1 MAQHVR
7 ILGWC
12 FIVYHALLLLLA
24 IFLFLVIGGAGVLS
38 GDRQAMMITG
48 AVGGFIAVLFIILA
62 LPGLITGFGLL
73 RFKPWARILGIVL
86 GALNL
91 LNVPL
96 GTALGAYAFWVL
108 LNQQTIPLFEPGTT
122 TAPVTSV

>member
-7 ILGWC
+7 ILGWI

-48 AVGGFIAVLFIILA
+48 AVGGFVAALLTVLS
-62 LPGLITGFGLL
+62 LPGLITGIGLL
-73 RFKPWARILGIVL
+73 RFRPWARIVGLIL
-86 GALNL
+86 GALHL
-91 LNVPL
+91 LSIPV
-96 GTALGAYAFWVL
+96 GTAMGAYAFWVL
-108 LNQQTIPLFEPGTT
+108 LNQQTLPLFEPGTA
-122 TAPVTSV
+122 TAPATFV